1 MLSLTVVPPMIAVMV
16 KVDRLAF
23 GMVQSSCVRVF
34 RVLALF
40 SYIRLLF
47 VLFNLCCRKKNVLY
61 CFGISGGVVEFSV
74 TIVMFLSGLRT
85 N

>member
-1 MLSLTVVPPMIAVMV
+1 MIAVMV

-47 VLFNLCCRKKNVLY
+47 VLFNLCCRKKMYFIVLAY
-61 CFGISGGVVEFSV
+61 QA
-74 TIVMFLSGLRT
+74 GL
-85 N
+85 